1 MNPVYQTT
9 MEMTYPEY
17 KRMCWALKRK
27 KFFIVSGIVSTL
39 TLLLSIFY
47 LYNGDVK
54 ESVFY
59 LAVTFLFPLLLIGLY
74 SRSLHKN
81 YYSQQW
87 PKDHRVEYVFY
98 EDRLTAKTETGNAE
112 VPYDKLYQVMETKT
126 NFYLL
131 IGANQCFAVK
141 KADCTKE
148 LLARLQG
155 LHQTR
160 GAEKR

>member
-1 MNPVYQTT
+1 MDPLYQTT

-27 KFFIVSGIVSTL
+27 KFLIVSGIISTL
-39 TLLLSIFY
+39 MLLLSILYFY
-47 LYNGDVK
+47 KGDIK
-54 ESVFY
+54 EGVFY
-59 LAVTFLFPLLLIGLY
+59 LAVAFLFPLLLIGLY

-98 EDRLTAKTETGNAE
+98 EDRLTAKTEAGNAE

-131 IGANQCFAVK
+131 VGANQSFAVK

-155 LHQTR
+155 LHQAR
-160 GAEKR
+160 GAKKG

>member
-1 MNPVYQTT
+1 MNPVYQNT

-27 KFFIVSGIVSTL
+27 KFLIVSGIVSTL
-39 TLLLSIFY
+39 MLLLGIFY

-54 ESVFY
+54 EGVFY
-59 LAVTFLFPLLLIGLY
+59 LAVTFLFPLLLISLY
-74 SRSLHKN
+74 SHSLHKN

-87 PKDHRVEYVFY
+87 PKDHRVQYVFY
-98 EDRLTAKTETGNAE
+98 EDHLTAKTEAGNSE
-112 VPYDKLYQVMETKT
+112 VPYDKLYQVIETKT

-131 IGANQCFAVK
+131 VGANQSFAVK

-155 LHQTR
+155 LHKTR
-160 GAEKR
+160 GAEKG

>member
-1 MNPVYQTT
+1 MNTLYQTT

-27 KFFIVSGIVSTL
+27 KFLIVSGIISTL
-39 TLLLSIFY
+39 MLLLGIFY
-47 LYNGDVK
+47 FYKGEVK
-54 ESVFY
+54 EGVFY
-59 LAVTFLFPLLLIGLY
+59 LAVAFLFPLLLIGLY

-98 EDRLTAKTETGNAE
+98 EDRLTAKTEAGNAE
-112 VPYDKLYQVMETKT
+112 VPYNKLYQVMETKT

-155 LHQTR
+155 LHKAR
-160 GAEKR
+160 GAEKG

>member
-27 KFFIVSGIVSTL
+27 KFLIVSAILSTL
-39 TLLLSIFY
+39 MLLLGIFY
-47 LYNGDVK
+47 FYKGEVK
-54 ESVFY
+54 EGVFY
-59 LAVTFLFPLLLIGLY
+59 LAVAFLFPLLLIGLY
-74 SRSLHKN
+74 SRSLQKN

-98 EDRLTAKTETGNAE
+98 EDRLTAKTEAGNAE

-131 IGANQCFAVK
+131 VGANQSFAVK
-141 KADCTKE
+141 KANCTKD

-155 LHQTR
+155 LR
-160 GAEKR
+160 EA